1 MLNDSLRDALRSL
14 RRAPGFALLTVGIL
28 AIGVGLNAAI
38 FAVVDAVLLRPLGYH
53 DASRIVSVQ
62 THNLH
67 SGRSFPRVGGD
78 DYTDLSQQ
86 VRGIES
92 AFYYQN
98 WDGGVQVRGL
108 SSVTPLAQ
116 VSPRFGEVMS
126 VQPVAGRLFGHDD
139 VKGTEALVSAGFARE
154 HFGSAAAALGQP
166 VRGEYGQ
173 NTIVGVLPDGFSFP
187 GKTAVWFEA
196 NARPLVPNRTS
207 YNQRAIAKRRGDTS
221 TAQLAAELATFSK
234 RLQQQYP
241 EDREKALETISL
253 QQQVVG
259 NVAPTLHLLM
269 GSVAILLLIV
279 CANITHLQL
288 IRATRQMR
296 EIAVRSALGASR
308 ARLALRALAEAAL
321 LSVAGSAGALLLA
334 IPALR
339 LLKHLAPAGLPRLT
353 EVGLNARV
361 LLLSLLVSFVLMSLT
376 ALLPVWRSWRVE
388 QSLVL
393 RQDSSRG
400 LESRGA
406 ARLRSAFLVAQVAF
420 TLVLA
425 ATAVLLARQLI
436 AHAREDLGFDM
447 AHLHTLDSSVI
458 AQTPPPPPSLTAPT
472 PEAKAAAAALEAAA
486 DASHLATLNS
496 ALDTLRATP
505 GVLAAEAINGA
516 PLGFGG
522 SNVGYAIRGKSQF
535 VAGANLPNAEMKPI
549 TPGALDAL
557 RVPLLR
563 GRAFNS
569 GDRAGSVP
577 VVLVSRELADR
588 VFPGEDAVGQ
598 AIMCGYDSTAGWYT
612 IVGVVGSVK
621 DAPGS
626 VPEQTMYVPV
636 AQHGS
641 RASSMQLLV
650 RTAPGAQL
658 SDEALR
664 QRLQHA
670 QPDIAATATSMAQ
683 NLSEVERDLRFKSI
697 LFESFAGVSI
707 LLAMLGMY
715 GATAYSVTQ
724 RTFEFGLR
732 MALGS
737 TRGQVVLGVMRRALW
752 LAVAGTVSGLLLYV
766 SLLRVS
772 ASFIGKLPSDPLSF
786 LFAVLGVVALT
797 LAASAIPARRA
808 SSVDPAR
815 ALRTS

>member
-1 MLNDSLRDALRSL
+1 MFKDSFRDALRSL

-38 FAVVDAVLLRPLGYH
+38 FAVVDSVLLRPLGYH
-53 DASRIVSVQ
+53 DADRLVSVQ

-67 SGRSFPRVGGD
+67 SGRTFARVGGD
-78 DYTDLSQQ
+78 DYVDLSQQ

-98 WDGGVQVRGL
+98 WVGGVQVRGQ
-108 SSVTPLAQ
+108 SVVTPLAQ
-116 VSPRFGEVMS
+116 VSPRFGEVMG
-126 VQPVAGRLFGHDD
+126 VQPIAGRLFGSGDA
-139 VKGTEALVSAGFARE
+139 KGTEALVSAGFARE
-154 HFGSAAAALGQP
+154 HFGSAGAALGQS

-196 NARPLVPNRTS
+196 NALPLIPARSS
-207 YNQRAIAKRRGDTS
+207 YNQRAVAKRRADTPP
-221 TAQLAAELATFSK
+221 AQLAAELATFSK

-253 QQQVVG
+253 QQQIVG

-308 ARLALRALAEAAL
+308 ARLAVRALAEAAL
-321 LSVAGSAGALLLA
+321 LSLAGCMGALLLA

-339 LLKHLAPAGLPRLT
+339 LLKHLAPAGLPRLA
-353 EVGLNARV
+353 EVGLNGHV
-361 LLLSLLVSFVLMSLT
+361 LLFSLLVSFVLMSLT
-376 ALLPVWRSWRVE
+376 ALLPVYRSWRVDG
-388 QSLVL
+388 SLVL

-400 LESRGA
+400 LEGRSA
-406 ARLRSAFLVAQVAF
+406 VRLRGAFLVAQVAF

-436 AHAREDLGFDM
+436 AHAREDLGFNM
-447 AHLHTLDSSVI
+447 EHLYTLDSSAI
-458 AQTPPPPPSLTAPT
+458 AQTPSSTAAVANT
-472 PEAKAAAAALEAAA
+472 PEARAAAAALESSAGAT
-486 DASHLATLNS
+486 HLATLNS
-496 ALDTLRATP
+496 SLDTLRSVA
-505 GVLAAEAINGA
+505 GVTAAEAINGA

-522 SNVGYAIRGKSQF
+522 SNVGYAIRGKTRF

-569 GDRAGSVP
+569 GDRAGTVP
-577 VVLVSRELADR
+577 VVLVSKELADR
-588 VFPGEDAVGQ
+588 VFPGEDPVGQ
-598 AIMCGYDSTAGWYT
+598 AIMCGYDNTAGWWT
-612 IVGVVGSVK
+612 IVGIVGSLK

-626 VPEQTMYVPV
+626 VPEQTMYVPI
-636 AQHGS
+636 AQHAA

-658 SDEALR
+658 SEEALR
-664 QRLQHA
+664 QRLQRA
-670 QPDIAATATSMAQ
+670 RPDIAATSTSMAQ

-697 LFESFAGVSI
+697 LFESFAGVSV

-737 TRGQVVLGVMRRALW
+737 TRQQVVLGVMRRALW
-752 LAVAGTVSGLLLYV
+752 LAAFGTAAGLLLYV
-766 SLLRVS
+766 LLLRVS
-772 ASFIGKLPSDPLSF
+772 ASLIGKLPSDPVSL
-786 LFAVLGVVALT
+786 LVAVLVVVTLT
-797 LAASAIPARRA
+797 LAASAVPARRA
-808 SSVDPAR
+808 STVDTAR